1 MNLFTRPMKLLTAV
15 VLEQMSDAV
24 IKALLE
30 LGVMD
35 FVSIKK
41 IDPRQMEKLSSRP
54 VSISKAALEDMRHRV
69 EAVLRQGHCLLPSSD
84 MLDVKNLEKP
94 DLESYRNMLDTLGKQ
109 LATLKDKQK
118 NFNQQL
124 LGLQELKRYIG
135 EEKLEYL
142 DLRVGVIGHG
152 NPEDLSAKLIS
163 LGGLLHKIEEGDSY
177 IALALRRDSVQV
189 SPLLD
194 KFEWTETSNAELQK
208 HAFIEIS
215 SRIDKEHLQ
224 AAAQLKQSELEVDEI
239 IKKQKNQ
246 LDSMWCNLR
255 LNELCNQIRSYFSY
269 TRNTTLFSGWVPADQ
284 CDAVSEA
291 ITQASEGQCVIEW
304 TGAEEMP
311 REEIPVAI
319 NTPKAFGPFQ
329 KMVDNYN
336 TPEYGSVNPTMFVM
350 VAYLVM
356 FALMFAD
363 VGQGFV
369 LLLVGLIGRFDY
381 KKNPLKPD
389 GMISR
394 NLCNLL
400 LYLGAA
406 SMVGGVL
413 FGSYFGFSL
422 FPAIWFNFDHVVNG
436 EATGGVI
443 KDVYSILG
451 ITVKFGIVIIYLGL
465 LINWINLFRK
475 KAWLKLTLDKNGLV
489 GGWLF
494 AIGLYLGFGYV
505 ATGYKQFPSAPW
517 LAPAIIVPII
527 LLLFPGFIEYYMSVK
542 KGGKKHSIVAVAMD
556 SFMEWFINVLEI
568 FIGYLSN
575 TLSFMRVAG
584 LGIAHVSLMT
594 AFKELAGDAGGIW
607 GILIFIFGN
616 LLVIALEGL
625 SSGIQALR
633 LNYYE
638 FFSKYFTGKGVA
650 YEPVG
655 LRSPFSVNK

>member
-1 MNLFTRPMKLLTAV
+1 MKLLTAV

-54 VSISKAALEDMRHRV
+54 SSISKAALEDMRHRV

-94 DLESYRNMLDTLGKQ
+94 DIDSYRNMLDNLGKQ
-109 LATLKDKQK
+109 LSTLKDKQK
-118 NFNQQL
+118 DFNQQL

-135 EEKLEYL
+135 EEKHEYL
-142 DLRVGVIGHG
+142 DLRVGVVGHG
-152 NPEDLSAKLIS
+152 TAEDLSEKLIS
-163 LGGLLHKIEEGDSY
+163 LGGLLQKTKEGDSY
-177 IALALRRDSVQV
+177 IVLALRRDIAQV

-194 KFEWTETSNAELQK
+194 KFEWTETSNPELQK

-215 SRIDKEHLQ
+215 SRIDKEYLQ
-224 AAAQLKQSELEVDEI
+224 AGELLKKTEHEVDEI
-239 IKKQKNQ
+239 IKLQQ
-246 LDSMWCNLR
+246 TSLDSMWCNLR

-269 TRNTTLFSGWVPADQ
+269 TRNTTLFSGWVPTDQ
-284 CDAVSEA
+284 CDSVTSA
-291 ITQASEGQCVIEW
+291 ISDASEGQCVIEW

-311 REEIPVAI
+311 RAEVPVAI
-319 NTPKAFGPFQ
+319 STPKAFSPFQ
-329 KMVDNYN
+329 KMVDNYS
-336 TPEYGSVNPTMFVM
+336 TPEYGSVNPTIFVM

-369 LLLVGLIGRFDY
+369 LLLIGLLGRLDY
-381 KKNPLKPD
+381 KKNPLKSD

-406 SMVGGVL
+406 AMAGGVL
-413 FGSYFGFSL
+413 FGSYFGYSL
-422 FPAIWFNFDHVVNG
+422 FPALWFNFDNVVNG
-436 EATGGVI
+436 EATGGMV

-451 ITVKFGIVIIYLGL
+451 ITVKFGIIIIYLGL
-465 LINWINLFRK
+465 LINWINLIRK
-475 KAWLKLTLDKNGLV
+475 KSWLKLTLDKNGLV

-494 AIGLYLGFGYV
+494 AVGLYMGYGYV
-505 ATGYKQFPSAPW
+505 ANGYRQFPSNSW
-517 LAPAIIVPII
+517 LTPALVIPIV
-527 LLLFPGFIEYYMSVK
+527 LLMLPGFIEYHLSVK
-542 KGGKKHSIVAVAMD
+542 KGGKKHSLVTVAMD
-556 SFMEWFINVLEI
+556 SFMEWFINILEI

-594 AFKELAGDAGGIW
+594 AFKQLSGDAGGFW
-607 GILIFIFGN
+607 GIAIFIFGN
-616 LLVIALEGL
+616 ILVIALEGL

>member
-1 MNLFTRPMKLLTAV
+1 MRLLTAV
-15 VLEQMSDAV
+15 VLEQKSDSV

-41 IDPRQMEKLSSRP
+41 IDPRQMERLSSRP
-54 VSISKAALEDMRHRV
+54 VSISKATLEDMRHRV

-94 DLESYRNMLDTLGKQ
+94 DIESYRNVLDNLGKQ

-118 NFNQQL
+118 NYNQQL
-124 LGLQELKRYIG
+124 LGFQELKRYIA

-142 DLRVGVIGHG
+142 DLRVGSIGHG
-152 NPEDLSAKLIS
+152 NASDLEEKLIS
-163 LGGLLHKIEEGDSY
+163 VGGLLHKATDSDSY
-177 IALALRRDSVQV
+177 IVLAMRRDSAQV

-194 KFEWTETSNAELQK
+194 KFEWTESSIPELQK

-215 SRIDKEHLQ
+215 TRIDKEFQQ
-224 AAAQLKQSELEVDEI
+224 AATQLKQIEIQVDEI
-239 IKKQKNQ
+239 IKQQQTPLNT
-246 LDSMWCNLR
+246 MWCNLR

-269 TRNTTLFSGWVPADQ
+269 TRNTTLFSGWVPTDQ
-284 CDAVSEA
+284 CESVSSA
-291 ITQASEGQCVIEW
+291 ISSASEGQCVIEW

-311 REEIPVAI
+311 REEVPVAI
-319 NTPKAFGPFQ
+319 STPKAFSPFQ

-336 TPEYGSVNPTMFVM
+336 TPEYGSVNPTIFVM
-350 VAYLVM
+350 VAYLIM

-369 LLLVGLIGRFDY
+369 LLLIGLIGRFDY
-381 KKNPLKPD
+381 KRNPLKSD

-406 SMVGGVL
+406 SMAGGVL

-422 FPAIWFNFDHVVNG
+422 FPAVWFNFDHVVNG
-436 EATGGVI
+436 EATGGMVQ
-443 KDVYSILG
+443 DVYSILG
-451 ITVKFGIVIIYLGL
+451 ITVKFGIAIIYLGL
-465 LINWINLFRK
+465 FINWVNLIRK
-475 KAWLKLTLDKNGLV
+475 KAWLALTLDKNGLV

-494 AIGLYLGFGYV
+494 GVGLYMGYGYV
-505 ATGYKQFPSAPW
+505 ATEYKQFPSAPW
-517 LAPAIIVPII
+517 ITPAIVIPVF
-527 LLLFPGFIEYYMSVK
+527 LLMLQGFLAYHISVK
-542 KGGKKHSIVAVAMD
+542 KGGKKHSIVAVTMD
-556 SFMEWFINVLEI
+556 SLMEWFINVLEI

-594 AFKELAGDAGGIW
+594 AFKELADNAGGFW

-616 LLVIALEGL
+616 LLVIVLEGL